1 MGQLAGHLLTMAPG
15 MRAAFSSCSFGG
27 MARARFQGLVM
38 FEYAVTTR
46 CSTRVSTVAFIPIAA
61 GITNLDHK
69 KRRQQ

>member
-1 MGQLAGHLLTMAPG
+1 
-15 MRAAFSSCSFGG
+15 MRAASSSCSFGG
-27 MARARFQGLVM
+27 MAGAGFECHFM
-38 FEYAVTTR
+38 FGYAVTTR